1 MKFLGFRRPDGEVG
15 IRNHVLVLATVG
27 CAAEAAR
34 QTADGIYGAVSFIN
48 QNGCGESSRNL
59 RRTQDVLVG
68 MAANPNVY
76 GVVAIGLGCEMNRM
90 DGFIKE
96 LRARTDKPIEGLLIQ
111 EEGGIIQ
118 TVAKAKK
125 IARRMV
131 IEASMCRREEFDISE
146 LMLGIECGGSDATS
160 GLVSNPVMGIISD
173 RIIAAGGT
181 SMFSETVE
189 MIGAEHLL
197 ARRAAT
203 PEVAQRIL
211 DLVRFREDEQIA
223 AGEDVRKT
231 QPSPGNRDGG
241 ITTLEEKSL
250 GCIHKGGSTP
260 IVEMV
265 DCAQPPT
272 KRGLVLMDS
281 PCYDLLSVTAKI
293 AAGCQLI
300 VFTTGRGNAIGSA
313 VAPVMKVTANGD
325 TARKLSDNIDLDMSA
340 VLEEGVSLDAM
351 ADITMQQILDT
362 LSGRLTSAETLKLGY
377 SEAVI
382 SRACEYC

>member
-1 MKFLGFRRPDGEVG
+1 MKFLGFRRPDGKVG

-27 CAAEAAR
+27 CAAETAR
-34 QTADGIYGAVSFIN
+34 QTSDGIYGAVNFIN

-111 EEGGIIQ
+111 EEGGTIE

-131 IEASMCRREEFDISE
+131 IEASMCRREECDISE

-197 ARRAAT
+197 ARRSAT

-223 AGEDVRKT
+223 AGEDVRNT

-260 IVEMV
+260 IVEMLH
-265 DCAQPPT
+265 CAQPPT
-272 KRGLVLMDS
+272 KRRLVLMDS
-281 PCYDLLSVTAKI
+281 PSYDLLSVTAKI

-362 LSGRLTSAETLKLGY
+362 LSGRLTSAEALKLGY